1 MSLPFLQP
9 YFGLSNSLQTAQAS
23 AGGGGVGGWVELGRT
38 TLGSAGDTISVASL
52 ANKRYLMFLCH
63 QTPTGGTTQPRFR
76 AGNSTVDS
84 GSNYAE
90 RMQRN
95 GAADATGV
103 SDNSVYLYDDDATGG
118 FDVGYI
124 ANYSTKEKL
133 AYAHHVGQST
143 AGAGTAP
150 LRQETA
156 FKHAFTSNQYNI
168 LSMNNIY
175 GSGDFATGSE
185 VVVLGWD
192 PADTHTNNFW
202 TELYSGDLS
211 AGAAAYIDSGTITAK
226 KYLWV
231 QLYTQQ
237 SVDSNFDITFNA
249 DTGSNYTKRW
259 SNEGGADQT
268 NSSVTKIGL
277 VSRTANL
284 PQFTNM
290 FIINNSA
297 NEKLVIAHQVNQM
310 TAGAGTAPTRTELVG
325 KWANTAAQIT
335 SMRITSGSGNLA
347 TKTILKV
354 WGSN

>member
-1 MSLPFLQP
+1 MSLPFLHP
-9 YFGLSNSLQTAQAS
+9 YIGLSSGLNTRQAAS
-23 AGGGGVGGWVELGRT
+23 GGGVGGWVELGRT
-38 TLGSAGDTISVASL
+38 TLGSTQTPIEVTGL
-52 ANKRYLMFLCH
+52 ADKRYLMVLTNLINSGSFNPYVQL
-63 QTPTGGTTQPRFR
+63 
-76 AGNSTVDS
+76 GNASIDT
-84 GSNYAE
+84 GSNYTD
-90 RMQRN
+90 RTQYN
-95 GAADATGV
+95 GDLTDVIYTSQSSLNA
-103 SDNSVYLYDDDATGG
+103 YLGG
-118 FDVGYI
+118 GAYPRFSVGYI
-124 ANYSTKEKL
+124 ANKSNKEKL
-133 AYAHHVGQST
+133 LIQHANESSPIGASYAPARDDVLGKWTNTTNSIERIKT
-143 AGAGTAP
+143 NLSGN
-150 LRQETA
+150 L
-156 FKHAFTSNQYNI
+156 TS
-168 LSMNNIY
+168 
-175 GSGDFATGSE
+175 GSE

-259 SNEGGADQT
+259 SNDGGADLT
-268 NSSVTKIGL
+268 NTSVTKIGL

-354 WGSN
+354 WGSD